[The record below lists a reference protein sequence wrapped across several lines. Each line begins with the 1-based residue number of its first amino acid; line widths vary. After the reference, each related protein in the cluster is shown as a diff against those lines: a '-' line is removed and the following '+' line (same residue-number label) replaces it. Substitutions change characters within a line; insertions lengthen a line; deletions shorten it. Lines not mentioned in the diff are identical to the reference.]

1 MAYRKNQPFNENM
14 LRPCPVLDNP
24 GRLADMVNETGAKCT
39 DYIQQ
44 ETAEA
49 YCNKCVNTA
58 EKWAVTAN
66 RLWRESGHVC
76 SGESSKAG

>member
-1 MAYRKNQPFNENM
+1 MAYRKNQPFNENK

-24 GRLADMVNETGAKCT
+24 GPGRMVNETGAKCT

-49 YCNKCVNTA
+49 YCNKCVKTA
-58 EKWAVTAN
+58 DNWAVTAG

-76 SGESSKAG
+76 CGECSKAG